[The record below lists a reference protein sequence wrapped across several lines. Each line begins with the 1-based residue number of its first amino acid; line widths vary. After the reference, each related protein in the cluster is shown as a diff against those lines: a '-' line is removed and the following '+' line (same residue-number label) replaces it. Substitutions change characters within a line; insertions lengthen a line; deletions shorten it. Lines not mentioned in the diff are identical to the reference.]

1 MNPNDQKWPRLTSA
15 ARGAVDPRDTAAPY
29 GFATRVAAL
38 AFSGQAAP
46 SLLERFSL
54 RALGLAGL
62 AAALFLVSDY
72 STLVNA
78 FDSDT
83 AGVDD
88 PVAEV
93 IDLAS

>member
-1 MNPNDQKWPRLTSA
+1 M
-15 ARGAVDPRDTAAPY
+15 
-29 GFATRVAAL
+29 AAL